1 MILFFCF
8 NQAEDGIRDAHC
20 WREFRRVLF
29 RSSVYGSWGE
39 GLDTH
44 RRMADLFNASVTIDR
59 ADLAR
64 AFERICAVYA
74 RYGGSTVVTVRFMER
89 AQGLLAPARFT
100 HNAVIDFDGPRSRRT
115 ADAYA
120 RVVECLDAEG
130 IAFTRHWA
138 KSCHLDAARV
148 AAD

>member
-1 MILFFCF
+1 
-8 NQAEDGIRDAHC
+8 
-20 WREFRRVLF
+20 
-29 RSSVYGSWGE
+29 
-39 GLDTH
+39 
-44 RRMADLFNASVTIDR
+44 
-59 ADLAR
+59 
-64 AFERICAVYA
+64 
-74 RYGGSTVVTVRFMER
+74 MER

-148 AAD
+148 AADYGEDFRRWRARSEEHTYELQSLMRISYAVFCLKKKKKRK